1 MKAKLGILA
10 GLLVAA
16 ALPVLAQQPSLSLEL
31 IPNSVSDHR
40 QAQLYVTVD
49 SSQELDDAVLDIATS
64 TDFKAEP
71 STIPLRAV
79 AHSVI
84 EHVTI
89 IPVDPKLGFGDQGIT
104 VTLSQP
110 SDPGKRK
117 IIASKLLKFSYA
129 PEVSLWVFF
138 VFATFGLI
146 LGYWVRIIVKVLGA
160 ITPPSP
166 QPESGAPAPGPI
178 TKFVLG
184 HYYLVDFLVTVALA
198 FIVLATLV
206 QNGRPPQSGSTWYGA
221 LAVGVGIGLFTNS
234 DLLTRIRK

>member
-1 MKAKLGILA
+1 MKAKLGILV
-10 GLLVAA
+10 GLLVSA
-16 ALPVLAQQPSLSLEL
+16 ALPALAQQPSLSLEL
-31 IPNSVSDHR
+31 IPNSVFGHR
-40 QAQLYVTVD
+40 QAQLYVTID

-71 STIPLRAV
+71 SAIPLRAV
-79 AHSVI
+79 THSVV
-84 EHVTI
+84 ENVTI
-89 IPVDPKLGFGDQGIT
+89 TPVNPMLGFGDQGIT

-117 IIASKLLKFSYA
+117 IVASKLLKFSYA
-129 PEVSLWVFF
+129 PEISLCVFF
-138 VFATFGLI
+138 VFATLGLI
-146 LGYWVRIIVKVLGA
+146 LGYWVRIIVKVLAA

-166 QPESGAPAPGPI
+166 QPESETAKLGPI
-178 TKFVLG
+178 TKFVQG

-221 LAVGVGIGLFTNS
+221 LAVGVGIGVFTNS

>member
-1 MKAKLGILA
+1 M
-10 GLLVAA
+10 
-16 ALPVLAQQPSLSLEL
+16 
-31 IPNSVSDHR
+31 
-40 QAQLYVTVD
+40 
-49 SSQELDDAVLDIATS
+49 
-64 TDFKAEP
+64 
-71 STIPLRAV
+71 IPLRAV
-79 AHSVI
+79 ARSVI

-89 IPVDPKLGFGDQGIT
+89 TPVDPRLGFGDQAVT

-129 PEVSLWVFF
+129 PEISLCAFF
-138 VFATFGLI
+138 VFATLGLI
-146 LGYWVRIIVKVLGA
+146 LGYWVRIIVKVLAA

-166 QPESGAPAPGPI
+166 QPESGAPVPGPI
-178 TKFVLG
+178 TKFVQG

-234 DLLTRIRK
+234 ELLTRIRK